1 MAYRRSWLLN
11 PNPNRYKQLE
21 FVLNKMPVDKA
32 FTANDMK
39 NWHTQEWENH
49 GQISSRGKLRKRYDY
64 NTQNFTRFLKYR
76 KDVREVGV
84 SIGDRKLWKSN
95 KNVMDRKI

>member
-11 PNPNRYKQLE
+11 PNSNRYKQLE

-49 GQISSRGKLRKRYDY
+49 GQISSRG
-64 NTQNFTRFLKYR
+64 
-76 KDVREVGV
+76 
-84 SIGDRKLWKSN
+84 
-95 KNVMDRKI
+95 